1 MLLALIASVTQT
13 SSLLIEKSKSF
24 TGRMILIGF
33 IMSNIYNSKERN
45 QNKLLSNIRLFK
57 IIAIILGLLIT
68 VGLVIL
74 FMGLANSFKNLD
86 KSKVV
91 ELEIKE
97 KELTIFNFSQP
108 LDAQL
113 ISSSL
118 GTNNQILL
126 RYIYKGKNVLV
137 ILDTKSKKMTTL
149 ITIKKE
155 LQSW

>member
-1 MLLALIASVTQT
+1 
-13 SSLLIEKSKSF
+13 
-24 TGRMILIGF
+24 
-33 IMSNIYNSKERN
+33 
-45 QNKLLSNIRLFK
+45 
-57 IIAIILGLLIT
+57 
-68 VGLVIL
+68 
-74 FMGLANSFKNLD
+74 MGLANSFKNLD

-108 LDAQL
+108 VDAQL